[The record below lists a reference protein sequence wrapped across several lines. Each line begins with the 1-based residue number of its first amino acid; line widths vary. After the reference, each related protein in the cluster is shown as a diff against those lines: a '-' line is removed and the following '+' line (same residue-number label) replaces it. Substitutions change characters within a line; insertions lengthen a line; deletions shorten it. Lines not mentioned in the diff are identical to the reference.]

1 MFIDEVSLTLTSGA
15 GGDGC
20 MSFRREKFVPRGG
33 PDGGD
38 GGDGGH
44 VILYT
49 DDKLSTLVDLRYRP
63 KIVADR
69 GGHGKGKKLTGARGE
84 NSVIRV
90 PPGTLVRDDE
100 GGVVAD
106 LLTPGDELVLLKGGR
121 GGRGNARFATSTDQA
136 PRRADRGR
144 PGRET
149 VVHLE
154 LKLLAD
160 IGLVGFP
167 NAGKS
172 TLLSRVSAAHPKIAD
187 YPFTTL
193 EPNLGIVRFGEF
205 DSFVLADLPGIIE
218 GAHEGKGLGIRFLK
232 HIERT
237 RILLFALDATGDDQ
251 AEQFEALRRELG
263 SFNPALLEK
272 PLALAYTK
280 ADLLTAQQ
288 AEDFT
293 NPLAE
298 LGLHHFL
305 ISAVSGYGL
314 DQLVQALGSQVS
326 LQRQHS
332 KELLDDDPLEDD
344 DLATGNL

>member
-1 MFIDEVSLTLTSGA
+1 MFIDEVTLSVKSGA

-44 VILYT
+44 VIFRT
-49 DDKLSTLVDLRYRP
+49 DDRLSTLVDLRYRP
-63 KIVADR
+63 KIEADR

-84 NSVIRV
+84 NWVIRV
-90 PPGTLVRDDE
+90 PPGTVLRDDE
-100 GGVVAD
+100 GQVIAD
-106 LLTPGDELVLLKGGR
+106 LLTTGEELVLLKGGR
-121 GGRGNARFATSTDQA
+121 GGRGNARFATPQDQA

-144 PGRET
+144 PGSDA

-172 TLLSRVSAAHPKIAD
+172 TLLSRLSAAHPKIAD

-193 EPNLGIVRFGEF
+193 EPHLGIVRFGEY
-205 DSFVLADLPGIIE
+205 DSFVMADLPGLIE

-237 RILLFALDATGDDQ
+237 RILLFMLDATGEDQ
-251 AEQFEALRRELG
+251 REQFEALRTELA
-263 SFNPALLEK
+263 SFNPALLDK

-280 ADLLTAQQ
+280 ADLLDAEQAQ
-288 AEDFT
+288 AFT
-293 NPLAE
+293 NPLAD
-298 LGLHHFL
+298 LGLRHFL
-305 ISAVSGYGL
+305 ISSVSGYGL
-314 DQLVQALGSQVS
+314 DVLIQALGTQVGV
-326 LQRQHS
+326 QRHQAPVVDVPDS
-332 KELLDDDPLEDD
+332 DIPDIDQ
-344 DLATGNL
+344 